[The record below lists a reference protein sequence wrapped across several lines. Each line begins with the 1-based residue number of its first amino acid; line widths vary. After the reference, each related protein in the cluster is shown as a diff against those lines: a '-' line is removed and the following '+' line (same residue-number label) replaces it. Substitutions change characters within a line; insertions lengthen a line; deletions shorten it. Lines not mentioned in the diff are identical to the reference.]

1 MIQMNRKKA
10 ILMAAGLEACL
21 LAILVVLYVS
31 GTIKMMTFAIGIC
44 TIAVIMSAVMFMIIR
59 KLPPM

>member
-1 MIQMNRKKA
+1 MTPINRKKA

-21 LAILVVLYVS
+21 LAIFVVLFVS
-31 GTIKMMTFAIGIC
+31 GTIKMMTFVIGLC
-44 TIAVIMSAVMFMIIR
+44 AVSVIMSAAMFMIIR